1 MKKINNTSSHLS
13 DYELVQAA
21 QAGDTAAVAALYD
34 RYFAALYRFCY
45 WQTNRS
51 EDAEDLTQDVLVAM
65 VKGIKQFS
73 FQSSFRN
80 WLYAIAKRVIA
91 AWLKQKYRLPQVEY
105 AEFLQEIGDDDS
117 WLADDNQVKKHAYVE
132 KLLATLAIR
141 DQNVMKLRY
150 LRGFTQAEIAKQ
162 LHISVT
168 NVKVICHRCVRKLA
182 QVVAKDTEQIDKSGY
197 ACNLAL
203 TI

>member
-1 MKKINNTSSHLS
+1 MSKVPIDPDSA
-13 DYELVQAA
+13 LVKQV
-21 QAGDTAAVAALYD
+21 QAGDQQALAVLYQ
-34 RYFAALYRFCY
+34 RYFDNLYRFCY

-51 EDAEDLTQDVLVAM
+51 DDAEDLTQDVLVAM

-91 AWLKQKYRLPQVEY
+91 AWLKQKYRLSQVEY
-105 AEFLQEIGDDDS
+105 AEFLQEIGDDDT
-117 WLADDNQVKKHAYVE
+117 WLADDNQVKKQAHVE
-132 KLLATLAIR
+132 KLLAKLTQR
-141 DQNVMKLRY
+141 DRKIMRLRY

-168 NVKVICHRCVRKLA
+168 NVKVICHRCLRKLS
-182 QVVAKDTEQIDKSGY
+182 QSRVIR
-197 ACNLAL
+197 
-203 TI
+203 I